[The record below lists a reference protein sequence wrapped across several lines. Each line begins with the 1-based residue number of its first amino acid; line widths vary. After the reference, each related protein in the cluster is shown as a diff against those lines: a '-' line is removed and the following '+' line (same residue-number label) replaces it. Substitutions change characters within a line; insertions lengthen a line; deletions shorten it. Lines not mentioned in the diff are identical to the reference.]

1 MSSQETQALL
11 DLRELVEKTTGIYY
25 VESSL
30 PLLADRLRPRVTAL
44 RLRDLL
50 DYYYFLKWDPRRDS
64 EWETLLEHLTV
75 NETHFWREADALEWA
90 LRKLRGATSVGQ
102 HLRVWHAACSS
113 GEEPYSLAMGAMQ
126 MGLVPWRDFETI
138 ASDLD
143 PTILGQAILGR
154 YSSRALRNLPGPLRQ
169 RFFLE
174 GEKALLLGAEARAAV
189 RFFRLNLHDGSL
201 AWPRDCDIIFCRNV
215 FIYFRPNTICEVA
228 RRFCHCLKPGGYLV
242 LGASESLL
250 QLDTPFEFV
259 SEEGVIV
266 YRKGAASP

>member
-1 MSSQETQALL
+1 MSSNETQALL
-11 DLRELVEKTTGIYY
+11 DLRDLVERTTGIYY
-25 VESSL
+25 IDSSL
-30 PLLADRLRPRVTAL
+30 PLLAERLRPRVTAL

-90 LRKLRGATSVGQ
+90 LRKLLDGTNRRRR
-102 HLRVWHAACSS
+102 LKVWHAACSS

-126 MGLVPWRDFETI
+126 RGLVPWKDFETI

-143 PTILGQAILGR
+143 PAILGQAILGR
-154 YSSRALRNLPGPLRQ
+154 YSSRALRNLPDPIRQ

-174 GEKALLLGAEARAAV
+174 GEKALLLGPEARAAV
-189 RFFRLNLHDGSL
+189 RFFRLNLHDGSV
-201 AWPRDCDIIFCRNV
+201 AWPQDCDIIFCRNV
-215 FIYFRPNTICEVA
+215 FIYFRPNTVREVA
-228 RRFCHCLKPGGYLV
+228 RRFSQCLKPGGYLV

-250 QLDTPFEFV
+250 QLDTPFDFV
-259 SEEGVIV
+259 SEDGVII
-266 YRKGAASP
+266 YRKGPTSP